1 MCIGSLIPDNATT
14 ERLSR
19 NPAQN
24 IIRTYLRHIHIAI
37 QIDHIGSDASAD
49 IISALYALRL
59 NRKFT
64 CQHFF

>member
-1 MCIGSLIPDNATT
+1 MCIGSLITDNAAT

-24 IIRTYLRHIHIAI
+24 IIRTDLRHIHIAI

-49 IISALYALRL
+49 IIPALYALRL
-59 NRKFT
+59 DRKFT

>member
-1 MCIGSLIPDNATT
+1 MCIGSLIPDNAAT

-24 IIRTYLRHIHIAI
+24 TIRTDLRHIHISI
-37 QIDHIGSDASAD
+37 QIDHIGSDTSAD
-49 IISALYALRL
+49 IIPALYALRL
-59 NRKFT
+59 DRKFA

>member
-1 MCIGSLIPDNATT
+1 MCIGSLITYNAAT
-14 ERLSR
+14 ERLSC

-24 IIRTYLRHIHIAI
+24 IIRTDPRHIHIAI

-49 IISALYALRL
+49 IISALYALWL
-59 NRKFT
+59 DRKFT